1 MKNLLTKSSGLL
13 GILFILSFSLM
24 AQFGQRMPKSPEI
37 NPDNSVT
44 FRLLAKSAAKIGLS
58 GNWMPGYGTVV
69 DMKSDTGL
77 WTVTVDP
84 LPSEMYTYAFVVDG
98 VRTIDPGNA
107 LTVRDGARNE
117 SMFIVPGD
125 KADLYTTREVPH
137 GTLEKVWYPSPVLGL
152 ERLLYVYTP
161 AGYRGSKSSYPVLY
175 LLHGAGG
182 DEDAWTTLGRTP
194 QILDNV
200 IAAGKAKPMIVV
212 MTNGN
217 PGQAAAP
224 GVAPIKTGTP
234 PQTPMAMGQGKFEE
248 SLVKDVMPFI
258 EKNYRVIASKDSRA
272 VSGLSMGGM
281 QTMNIANKYPEVF
294 SYYGVMSMGLMDMSR
309 FGGKDDPAARL
320 QSLEKLRNSGVKLYW
335 IGCGKEDF
343 LFTSVTNLRKFLDDN
358 KFPYEYF
365 ESTGGHTWPNWRI
378 YLSELTPKLFK

>member
-1 MKNLLTKSSGLL
+1 MKLKIFLLAVVTTIST
-13 GILFILSFSLM
+13 IVF

-37 NPDNSVT
+37 NSDHSVT

-58 GNWMPGYGTVV
+58 GNWMTGYGTVV

-77 WTVTVDP
+77 WIVTVDP

-107 LTVRDGARNE
+107 LTVRDGTRNE

-125 KADLYTTREVPH
+125 KADLYATREVPH
-137 GTLEKVWYPSPVLGL
+137 GILEKVWYPSPTLGM
-152 ERLLYVYTP
+152 ERLMYVYTP
-161 AGYRGSKSSYPVLY
+161 AGYRNSSSGFPVLY
-175 LLHGAGG
+175 LLHGGGG

-194 QILDNV
+194 QILDNL
-200 IAAGKAKPMIVV
+200 IAAGKIKPMIVV

-224 GVAPIKTGTP
+224 GVAPVKAVETTQNMG
-234 PQTPMAMGQGKFEE
+234 AMGQGKFEE
-248 SLVKDVMPFI
+248 SLVKDVIPFI
-258 EKNYRVIASKDSRA
+258 ERNYKVIANKNNRA

-281 QTMNIANKYPEVF
+281 QTMNLAWKYPGFF
-294 SYYGVMSMGLMDMSR
+294 SYFGVMSMGLADMSR
-309 FGGKDDPAARL
+309 FGIKDDPAERIKN
-320 QSLEKLRNSGVKLYW
+320 LENLRKSGVKLYW
-335 IGCGKEDF
+335 IACGKEDF

-358 KFPYEYF
+358 KFPYEYL
-365 ESTGGHTWPNWRI
+365 ESSGGHTWPNWRI

>member
-1 MKNLLTKSSGLL
+1 MKNLLSKSSGLL
-13 GILFILSFSLM
+13 VILLILSFSLM

-44 FRLLAKSAAKIGLS
+44 FRLLAKSATKVGLT

-77 WTVTVDP
+77 WTITVDP
-84 LPSEMYTYAFVVDG
+84 LPSEMYTYVFVVDG
-98 VRTIDPGNA
+98 VRAIDPGNA
-107 LTVRDGARNE
+107 VTVRDGTRNE

-125 KADLYTTREVPH
+125 KASLYATQEVPH
-137 GTLEKVWYPSPVLGL
+137 GTLEKVWYSSPTLGL

-161 AGYRGSKSSYPVLY
+161 AGYRDSKSGYPVLY

-224 GVAPIKTGTP
+224 GVAPVKAAAAN
-234 PQTPMAMGQGKFEE
+234 QNPMAMGQGKFEE
-248 SLVKDVMPFI
+248 SLVKDVVPFI
-258 EKNYRVIASKDSRA
+258 EKNYRVIANKDNRS

-320 QSLEKLRNSGVKLYW
+320 QSLKNLQKSGVKLYW

-343 LFTSVTNLRKFLDDN
+343 LYQSVTDLRKFLDDN
-358 KFPYEYF
+358 KFPYQYLET
-365 ESTGGHTWPNWRI
+365 SGGHTWPNWRI